1 MAYDPKV
8 LEMMYSLLG
17 IVLCFLF
24 AGDELRDILKKKH
37 LPFTRHPAN
46 NANLNL
52 DRELESIENEDSFEE
67 LARIS
72 DLPKLNESAVP
83 LLNESLLSVESP
95 QIVRA
100 TTPVGWTL
108 IDTSATE
115 NGVAETN
122 DKYKVL

>member
-17 IVLCFLF
+17 IILCFLF
-24 AGDELRDILKKKH
+24 AENELRDILKKKH

-52 DRELESIENEDSFEE
+52 DRELESIEKEDSLEE
-67 LARIS
+67 LARIPG
-72 DLPKLNESAVP
+72 LPQLNESGLP
-83 LLNESLLSVESP
+83 LLNESRLSVESP
-95 QIVRA
+95 QIVRP

-108 IDTSATE
+108 TDISTNE
-115 NGVAETN
+115 NGVTETN
-122 DKYKVL
+122 DK